1 MLIDDDIKLCLGK
14 VISGI
19 KIDDVTVILSF
30 NDDSILELKTLQ
42 SCCENRY
49 MVCDDDLSSIIGN
62 ILTDIQ
68 VKDAPDIDEEGYGE
82 HEVQFLEISTD
93 KGFITISNHNEHNGW
108 YGGFCIRSEYKWPNK
123 PEPDPDLILNELVSI
138 QEMSPPTGL
147 VYHYTIKKSR

>member
-19 KIDDVTVILSF
+19 KIDDIVLTISF
-30 NDDSILELKTLQ
+30 NDESNLTLET
-42 SCCENRY
+42 SYACCEHRY

-62 ILTDIQ
+62 VLTNIQ
-68 VKDAPDIDEEGYGE
+68 VRDAPDIKEDGYSE
-82 HEVQFLEISTD
+82 HEVQFLEISTN
-93 KGFITISNHNEHNGW
+93 KGFITISNHNVHNGW

-123 PEPDPDLILNELVSI
+123 PEPDHDLMLNELVSI

-147 VYHYTIKKSR
+147 VYHYTIKKSK